1 MTMSRRTLL
10 AAGAALTAPLAMPAL
25 LPGTARAQEAWPNQ
39 PIRLVVPFSAGGPTD
54 IPARLIAEELSK
66 TLPQRVI
73 VENRTGAGTVVG
85 ADAVAKAPKDGH
97 TLLYTTIAQ
106 AAIRAIYPTLPFD
119 PVKDFTP
126 VAMVGTI
133 PMLMM
138 VNKDVPAKTLQELI
152 ELFRKNP
159 GEFDYASTGNGAAL
173 HLASELFLKQAGG
186 LKVNHIPYRGSAAAM
201 PDLLNGTVA
210 MMLDVANSAL
220 PFVQRGEVRGLAISS
235 AERIPQLP
243 DMPTFNEAGV
253 PGYEA
258 YTWHMVLAPAGTP
271 QPIVQQ
277 LNEVINK
284 VMAMDTVKAR
294 LADLTMTTRSD
305 TTPQTAAKWLT
316 DEIAKWEPII
326 KEAGIKA
333 D

>member
-1 MTMSRRTLL
+1 MTLHRRNLL
-10 AAGAALTAPLAMPAL
+10 ALGATLAAPAILPA
-25 LPGTARAQEAWPNQ
+25 AAHAQEGWPNQ

-54 IPARLIAEELSK
+54 IPARLIADELSK

-85 ADAVAKAPKDGH
+85 ADAVAKAKDGH
-97 TLLYTTIAQ
+97 TFLYTTIAQ
-106 AAIRAIYPTLPFD
+106 AAIRAIYPSLPFD
-119 PVKDFTP
+119 PVNDFAP
-126 VAMVGTI
+126 VALTGVI
-133 PMLMM
+133 PMLLM
-138 VNKDVPAKTLQELI
+138 VNKEVPVKSLQELI
-152 ELFRKNP
+152 DLFKKNP
-159 GEFDYASTGNGAAL
+159 GKYDYASTGSGAAL

-210 MMLDVANSAL
+210 MMLDVANSAM
-220 PFVQRGEVRGLAISS
+220 PFVQKGEVKGLAISS
-235 AERIPQLP
+235 TQRLPQLP
-243 DMPTFNEAGV
+243 EIPTFNEAGV

-258 YTWHMVLAPAGTP
+258 YTWHMVLAPAGMP
-271 QPIVQQ
+271 DAVVQRFNQ
-277 LNEVINK
+277 EINK
-284 VMAMDTVKAR
+284 VMAMETVQRK

-305 TTPQTAAKWLT
+305 STPASAKKWLT

>member
-1 MTMSRRTLL
+1 MLDRRNLL
-10 AAGAALTAPLAMPAL
+10 ALGAALSAPAL
-25 LPGTARAQEAWPNQ
+25 IPAAARAQSDYPRE

-54 IPARLIAEELSK
+54 IPARLIAEELGK
-66 TLPQRVI
+66 MLPQRVI

-85 ADAVAKAPKDGH
+85 AEAVAKAPKDGH

-106 AAIRAIYPTLPFD
+106 AAIKFIYPTLPFD
-119 PVKDFTP
+119 PVNDFQP
-126 VAMVGTI
+126 VALTGTI

-138 VNKDVPAKTLQELI
+138 VNKQVPANTLPELI
-152 ELFRKNP
+152 ELFKKNP
-159 GEFDYASTGNGAAL
+159 GKYDYASTGSGAAL

-186 LKVNHIPYRGSAAAM
+186 LQVSHVPYRGSAAAM
-201 PDLLNGTVA
+201 PDVLNGTVA

-220 PFVQRGEVRGLAISS
+220 PFVQRGEVKGLAVSS
-235 AERIPQLP
+235 TQRLPQLP
-243 DMPTFNEAGV
+243 DIPTFQEAGV

-271 QPIVQQ
+271 QPVVTM
-277 LNEVINK
+277 LNQAINK
-284 VMAMDTVKAR
+284 VMAMESVKTR

-305 TTPQTAAKWLT
+305 STPDSTKKWLT
-316 DEIAKWEPII
+316 DEIAKWEPVIR
-326 KEAGIKA
+326 EAGIKA

>member
-1 MTMSRRTLL
+1 MHLNRRNLMGL
-10 AAGAALTAPLAMPAL
+10 GAALAAPAL
-25 LPGTARAQEAWPNQ
+25 VPGLARAQGNWPNQ

-54 IPARLIAEELSK
+54 IPARLIADELSK
-66 TLPQRVI
+66 LLPQRVI

-97 TLLYTTIAQ
+97 TFLYTTIAQ

-126 VAMVGTI
+126 VALAGTI

-138 VNKDVPAKTLQELI
+138 VNKDVPVNSLQELI
-152 ELFRKNP
+152 ALLKKDP
-159 GEFDYASTGNGAAL
+159 GKYDYASTGNGAAL

-186 LKVNHIPYRGSAAAM
+186 LKVNHVPYRGSAAAM
-201 PDLLNGTVA
+201 PDLLNGTVT

-220 PFVQRGEVRGLAISS
+220 PFVQRGEVKGLAISS
-235 AERIPQLP
+235 AQRIPQLP
-243 DMPTFNEAGV
+243 DMPTFQEAGV

-271 QPIVQQ
+271 EPVVTRMNA
-277 LNEVINK
+277 LINQ

-294 LADLTMTTRSD
+294 LADLTMQTRSD
-305 TTPQTAAKWLT
+305 TTPETTRKWLT

>member
-119 PVKDFTP
+119 PVKDFAP

>member
-1 MTMSRRTLL
+1 MTLNRRNLL
-10 AAGAALTAPLAMPAL
+10 ALGATLAAPAI
-25 LPGTARAQEAWPNQ
+25 LPVASRAQEGWPSQ
-39 PIRLVVPFSAGGPTD
+39 PIRFVVPFSAGGPTD
-54 IPARLIAEELSK
+54 IPARLIADELSK
-66 TLPQRVI
+66 ALPQRVI

-97 TLLYTTIAQ
+97 TFLYTTIAQ
-106 AAIRAIYPTLPFD
+106 AAIRAIYPSLPFD

-126 VAMVGTI
+126 VALTGVI
-133 PMLMM
+133 PMLLM
-138 VNKDVPAKTLQELI
+138 VNKDVPVKNLQELI
-152 ELFRKNP
+152 DLFKKNP
-159 GEFDYASTGNGAAL
+159 GKYDYASTGSGAAL

-201 PDLLNGTVA
+201 PDLLNGTVT
-210 MMLDVANSAL
+210 MMLDVANSAM
-220 PFVQRGEVRGLAISS
+220 PFVQRGEVKGLAISS
-235 AERIPQLP
+235 AQRLPQLP
-243 DMPTFNEAGV
+243 EIPTFNEAGV

-271 QPIVQQ
+271 DAIVQRFNQ
-277 LNEVINK
+277 EINK
-284 VMAMDTVKAR
+284 VMAMETVQRK

-305 TTPQTAAKWLT
+305 STPASTKQWLT

>member
-1 MTMSRRTLL
+1 MTMTITRRNLVAL
-10 AAGAALTAPLAMPAL
+10 GAALSAPAL
-25 LPGTARAQEAWPNQ
+25 LSSAARAQANFPNQ
-39 PIRLVVPFSAGGPTD
+39 PIRLVVPFSPGGPTD
-54 IPARLIAEELSK
+54 IPARLVADELSK
-66 TLPQRVI
+66 MLPQRVI

-106 AAIRAIYPTLPFD
+106 AAIRAIYPSLPFD
-119 PVKDFTP
+119 PVKDFAP
-126 VAMVGTI
+126 VALVGTI

-138 VNKDVPAKTLQELI
+138 VNKEVPANTLPELI
-152 ELFRKNP
+152 ELFKKNP
-159 GEFDYASTGNGAAL
+159 GKYDYASTGNGAAL

-186 LKVNHIPYRGSAAAM
+186 LKVNHVPYRGSAAAM
-201 PDLLNGTVA
+201 PDVLNGTIA

-220 PFVQRGEVRGLAISS
+220 PFVQRGEVKGLAISS
-235 AERIPQLP
+235 AQRLPQLP
-243 DMPTFNEAGV
+243 DMPTFQEAGV

-271 QPIVQQ
+271 EPIVQQ
-277 LNEVINK
+277 LNQAINK
-284 VMAMDTVKAR
+284 VMVMDTVKAR

-305 TTPQTAAKWLT
+305 TTPETTRKWLT

>member
-10 AAGAALTAPLAMPAL
+10 AAGAALTAPLALPAL

-66 TLPQRVI
+66 LLPQRVI

-159 GEFDYASTGNGAAL
+159 GKFDYASTGNGAAL

-186 LKVNHIPYRGSAAAM
+186 LKVNHVPYRGSAAAM

-277 LNEVINK
+277 LNQVINK

-305 TTPQTAAKWLT
+305 TTPQTAAKWLA